1 MVPLH
6 SRTNIAFATTIA
18 LTLVV
23 VALVSTSVRAATVV
37 VLPINDD
44 PALTSEVRGALA
56 PYGRVQ
62 AAATTA
68 EAMAAAR
75 SLGIACTQT
84 APSCLAQLGGLA
96 GGDLVVGGTVLPMPD
111 GAQIAL
117 KLVEVSSGRLVRT
130 ADQLVPSS
138 GPGRARALRVLAV
151 RLIAPEKERGS
162 IAVFAPAGAALQ
174 LDGDAV
180 GHAPLDKALDVAPG
194 HHEVYAALNGYISAS
209 ATVDVEIGQNAS
221 VNLELLRDADGD
233 GEPDHDGR
241 TARPDG
247 PHIDREGR
255 VGIIAVEG
263 TGFDDKTRGAIA
275 EAIAVEL
282 EKLEDTTVV
291 RLEDVQATLSTQTAL
306 MLACREA
313 GCHAL
318 VAQELALEDLV
329 VVEVNLTAETSS
341 ITITR
346 FNGPTGAPIMTSV
359 HDGLAPAGGDEIA
372 AVIGPAVQRTF
383 PRMHIRDGAVRGMDK
398 LVYERRGGRPPL
410 PQWLFWTSLAATG
423 ATAAT
428 AGGFAA
434 WSAGEQGATKGS
446 LGVVTWVAVGATA
459 ALIAADVAVAL
470 STDWSR

>member
-6 SRTNIAFATTIA
+6 SRSNIAFFAKIA
-18 LTLVV
+18 LTLVS
-23 VALVSTSVRAATVV
+23 VALASTSARAATIV

-44 PALTSEVRGALA
+44 AALTSEVRGALA
-56 PYGRVQ
+56 PYGSVQ

-68 EAMAAAR
+68 ESMAAAQ

-117 KLVEVSSGRLVRT
+117 KLVEVSTGRLVRS

-138 GPGRARALRVLAV
+138 GPARARALRVLAV
-151 RLIAPEKERGS
+151 RLIAPDKERGS

-174 LDGDAV
+174 LDGAPV
-180 GHAPLDKALDVAPG
+180 GNAPLDKALDVRPG
-194 HHEVYAALNGYISAS
+194 KHEVYAALNGYISAS
-209 ATVDVEIGQNAS
+209 ATVDVDIGQSAS
-221 VNLELLRDADGD
+221 VSLDLLRDADGD
-233 GEPDHDGR
+233 GEPDPTGR
-241 TARPDG
+241 PARFG
-247 PHIDREGR
+247 PAIDREGR
-255 VGIIAVEG
+255 VGITAVAGLGLDERM
-263 TGFDDKTRGAIA
+263 RGAIA

-282 EKLEDTTVV
+282 EKLENTVVV
-291 RLEDVQATLSTQTAL
+291 RLDEAESLPPQTAV
-306 MLACREA
+306 MLACHEP

-318 VAQELALEDLV
+318 IAKELRLEDLV
-329 VVEVNLTAETSS
+329 VVEVNLTAETSA

-346 FNGPTGAPIMTSV
+346 FNGPTGAPLMTSV
-359 HDGLAPAGGDEIA
+359 HEGLAPAGGDELA
-372 AVIGPAVQRTF
+372 AVIGPALHRLF
-383 PRMHIRDGAVRGMDK
+383 PRMHMREGAVRGMDK
-398 LVYERRGGRPPL
+398 LVYPGQRKPL
-410 PQWLFWTSLAATG
+410 PPWLFWTSLAATG

-434 WSAGEQGATKGS
+434 WSAAEQGPSKGTID
-446 LGVVTWVAVGATA
+446 LAMWVAVGATA

-470 STDWSR
+470 STDWNR